1 MGTVS
6 ATQIARV
13 RAFNRDYTRRIG
25 VLSEGLLDSPYSL
38 TEVRVMYEIAH
49 RSGVTA
55 GELAEGLDL
64 DRGYLSRMLKGFES
78 KKLLVRTP
86 APEDGR
92 RQHLRMTPAGMR
104 VFAPLEKRSREQV
117 RGMLTALDEERRR
130 VLLEAMDMIQ
140 SALDK
145 SSSEKSQPEKSR
157 SENGD
162 LARQLTLRAHRP
174 GDMGWVVQRHGEIYH
189 QEYGWNEEFEA
200 LVAEITA
207 EFVRKLDV
215 TRERCWIAEHDGRRV
230 GCIFLVA
237 KDTATAKLR
246 LLLVDPDARG
256 LGVGRKLVAEC
267 VRFAGA
273 AGYRKI
279 VLWTQE
285 TLTAARHL
293 YSEAGF
299 VKTAREPHRS
309 FGHDLV
315 GETWERELQGR

>member
-1 MGTVS
+1 M
-6 ATQIARV
+6 ATP
-13 RAFNRDYTRRIG
+13 T
-25 VLSEGLLDSPYSL
+25 
-38 TEVRVMYEIAH
+38 
-49 RSGVTA
+49 
-55 GELAEGLDL
+55 
-64 DRGYLSRMLKGFES
+64 
-78 KKLLVRTP
+78 
-86 APEDGR
+86 
-92 RQHLRMTPAGMR
+92 
-104 VFAPLEKRSREQV
+104 
-117 RGMLTALDEERRR
+117 
-130 VLLEAMDMIQ
+130 
-140 SALDK
+140 
-145 SSSEKSQPEKSR
+145 
-157 SENGD
+157 
-162 LARQLTLRAHRP
+162 RQLTLRGHRP

-237 KDTATAKLR
+237 KDATTAKLR

-267 VRFAGA
+267 VRFARA

-293 YSEAGF
+293 YTEAGF

-315 GETWERELQGR
+315 GETWERELHGEET